1 MNKEKTMFEGSAVAL
16 VTPFRQDAVDEAKL
30 AELVE
35 FQIQNGTRTIV
46 PCGTTGETS
55 TLSHEE
61 HNRVVELT
69 VKRVNKRARV
79 LAGTGSNSTQEAI
92 ELTRHAKA
100 AGADGTLQITP
111 YYNKPTQRGLS
122 EHFKAIAA
130 AVDLPMVLYN
140 VPGRTGVNMLPSTV
154 VDLARSCPQ
163 VVGIKEASGNIDQST
178 EILQALGTDFTVLSG
193 DDSLTLPILAVGG
206 KGVISVVAN
215 IVPAE
220 VAALCAAWAK
230 GDRAEATRLHL
241 KLYPL
246 CRAMFLETNPIP
258 VKTAMGWLELCAP
271 DMRLPLTP
279 MDQGNAEK
287 LEKALREHGLV
298 GPRRRH
304 AGC

>member
-1 MNKEKTMFEGSAVAL
+1 
-16 VTPFRQDAVDEAKL
+16 
-30 AELVE
+30 
-35 FQIQNGTRTIV
+35 
-46 PCGTTGETS
+46 
-55 TLSHEE
+55 
-61 HNRVVELT
+61 
-69 VKRVNKRARV
+69 
-79 LAGTGSNSTQEAI
+79 
-92 ELTRHAKA
+92 
-100 AGADGTLQITP
+100 
-111 YYNKPTQRGLS
+111 
-122 EHFKAIAA
+122 
-130 AVDLPMVLYN
+130 
-140 VPGRTGVNMLPSTV
+140 MLPSTV
-154 VDLARSCPQ
+154 VDLARACPQ

-279 MDQGNAEK
+279 MDKGNAEK

>member
-1 MNKEKTMFEGSAVAL
+1 MFEGSAVAL
-16 VTPFRQDAVDEAKL
+16 VTPFKKDAVDEQKL
-30 AELVE
+30 KELVE
-35 FQIQNGTRTIV
+35 FQIAGGTRTIV

-69 VKRVNKRARV
+69 VKFVAKRARV

-111 YYNKPTQRGLS
+111 YYNKPTPGGLIG
-122 EHFKAIAA
+122 HFKAIAA
-130 AVDLPMVLYN
+130 AVDLPIILYN

-154 VDLARSCPQ
+154 VELARSCKN

-178 EILQALGTDFTVLSG
+178 EIIQALGPDFTVLSG

-215 IVPAE
+215 LVPRD
-220 VAALCAAWAK
+220 VADLCAAWEK
-230 GDRAEATRLHL
+230 GDRDEARRAHL
-241 KLYPL
+241 RLYPL

-258 VKTAMGWLELCAP
+258 VKTAMGWLDLCEP
-271 DMRLPLTP
+271 TLRLPLTA
-279 MDQGNAEK
+279 MEKANADK
-287 LEKALREHGLV
+287 LEKALRDHGLV
-298 GPRRRH
+298 GPRRKH

>member
-1 MNKEKTMFEGSAVAL
+1 MFEGSAVAL
-16 VTPFRQDAVDEAKL
+16 VTPFKNNAVDEQKL
-30 AELVE
+30 KELVE
-35 FQIQNGTRTIV
+35 FQIAGGTRTIV

-69 VKRVNKRARV
+69 VKFVNKRARV
-79 LAGTGSNSTQEAI
+79 LAGTGSNATQEAI

-100 AGADGTLQITP
+100 VGADGTLQITP
-111 YYNKPTQRGLS
+111 YYNKPTQRGLAD
-122 EHFKAIAA
+122 HFKAIAE
-130 AVDLPMVLYN
+130 AVDLPIVLYN

-154 VDLARSCPQ
+154 VDLVRSCPR

-178 EILQALGTDFTVLSG
+178 EIIQALGPVFEVLSG

-206 KGVISVVAN
+206 KGVVSVVAN
-215 IVPAE
+215 LVPGD
-220 VAALCAAWAK
+220 VSGLCAAWEK
-230 GDRAEATRLHL
+230 GDTADAARRHL

-258 VKTAMGWLELCAP
+258 VKTAMGWLDLCEP

-279 MDQGNAEK
+279 
-287 LEKALREHGLV
+287 LEKGQRGKTGKSAARLRAG
-298 GPRRRH
+298 GPATPAR
-304 AGC
+304 GVLTC